1 MAKLLDNLGIDYL
14 IKENDNINED
24 SSNMDRNSTNN
35 NGTIQPNWIIVQVAL
50 CGPVYQE
57 DIPNWV
63 LILTTKIQVNL
74 KTFTTKILR
83 VLKLLI
89 LTGKIPVNI
98 KTFDFWSS
106 FNPNWNLCS

>member
-1 MAKLLDNLGIDYL
+1 MAKVLDNLEIDYL
-14 IKENDNINED
+14 IRENDDINED

-35 NGTIQPNWIIVQVAL
+35 NGTTQLNNCPS
-50 CGPVYQE
+50 CSCPVYQE

-63 LILTTKIQVNL
+63 LILTTKIEVNL